1 MTETQT
7 HHTPTLV
14 GTHLAPA
21 RDAKRGPLVNRRTS
35 PPLPLG
41 VAVGAPSENFKTLST
56 DGKHPARRW
65 DHILSS
71 ESRGRKPSNLK
82 GTSKYLKPGV
92 LNLCGGVPS
101 SEYFPFSAISTV
113 SPTASDILPYSS
125 QKPSIQTITKHD
137 VADET
142 SEYDLNIALNYG
154 PTLGAAQVL
163 RFVTEHVELLH
174 DPPYSDWTVSLSIG
188 STSALDIAFRMF
200 CERGTYVLAEK
211 FTFSSTV
218 QLAGALGAK
227 LLGVEVDDEGMIPES
242 LDAILNDW
250 DPAYYDGAPKPFL
263 LYTIPSG
270 QNPTATTQS
279 LKRRKAI
286 YAVAEKHDLFLLEDD
301 PYYYLQMNP
310 FTGSTEYNPPSEPP
324 SFEQYKSGLVPSFL
338 SLDIS
343 GRVLR
348 IDTFSKIIAPGARVG
363 WVTGPAQII
372 ERYQRQAEF
381 GTQAPSGFSLLALYN
396 ILEKEWG
403 HEGFFNWLAY
413 LRASYTHRRDVM
425 VKACYDHLPKQVA
438 SFTVPSAGMFQW
450 ICVDVVN
457 HPKTDQKHQDHAV
470 RQQNL
475 LDVEHSIFEAATK
488 EQVLVAKGSFFK
500 TALYKGGPVDDG
512 VYFRMTFAA
521 APKDQ
526 IEEAVRRFGAAIR
539 AEFGL
544 M

>member
-1 MTETQT
+1 MSTTETQPT
-7 HHTPTLV
+7 IISTALDGVTNTQSTPLF
-14 GTHLAPA
+14 
-21 RDAKRGPLVNRRTS
+21 NRRTC

-41 VAVGAPSENFKTLST
+41 VAVGAPSENFKTRPAA
-56 DGKHPARRW
+56 GKKPARRW
-65 DHILSS
+65 DHILSL
-71 ESRGRKPSNLK
+71 ESKGRKPSNLK
-82 GTSKYLKPGV
+82 GTARYMKPGV

-101 SEYFPFSAISTV
+101 SEYFPFSSISTA
-113 SPTASDILPYSS
+113 SPKASDILPSS
-125 QKPSIQTITKHD
+125 KLQPSLQTLTKHD
-137 VADET
+137 VADGT

-174 DPPYSDWTVSLSIG
+174 EPLYADWAVTLSIG

-218 QLAGALGAK
+218 QLAEALGAK
-227 LLGVEVDDEGMIPES
+227 LLGVEVDDEGMVPES
-242 LDAILNDW
+242 LDHILNEW
-250 DPAYYDGAPKPFL
+250 DPAYYGGAPKPFL
-263 LYTIPSG
+263 VYTIPSG
-270 QNPTATTQS
+270 QNPTASTQP
-279 LKRRKAI
+279 LERRKAI

-301 PYYYLQMNP
+301 AYYYLQMDPYN
-310 FTGSTEYNPPSEPP
+310 GNTEYNPPQHPP
-324 SFEQYKSGLVPSFL
+324 TFQEYKAGLVPSFL
-338 SLDIS
+338 SLDTS

-363 WVTGPAQII
+363 WVTGPAQLI

-425 VKACYDHLPKQVA
+425 VKACYDHLPAEVT
-438 SFTVPSAGMFQW
+438 SFTTPSAGMFQW
-450 ICVDVVN
+450 IRVN
-457 HPKTDQKHQDHAV
+457 VASHPKVNQNDQSDAG

-475 LDVEHSIFEAATK
+475 LDIEHAIFESATE
-488 EQVLVAKGSFFK
+488 EQVLVAKGSLFK
-500 TALYKGGPVDDG
+500 TALHKGGAVDYG

-521 APKDQ
+521 APEDQ
-526 IEEAVRRFGAAIR
+526 IEEAVRRFGVAIR
-539 AEFGL
+539 KEFGL
-544 M
+544 

>member
-1 MTETQT
+1 MSTAEIQPAIVSTALNGIAN
-7 HHTPTLV
+7 TLI
-14 GTHLAPA
+14 H
-21 RDAKRGPLVNRRTS
+21 PLINRRMS

-41 VAVGAPSENFKTLST
+41 VAVGAPSENFKTRSAA
-56 DGKHPARRW
+56 DKKPARRW

-71 ESRGRKPSNLK
+71 ESKGRKPSNLK
-82 GTSKYLKPGV
+82 GTAKYMKPGV

-101 SEYFPFSAISTV
+101 STA
-113 SPTASDILPYSS
+113 SPKASDILPSS
-125 QKPSIQTITKHD
+125 KLQPSVQTLTKHD
-137 VADET
+137 VADGT
-142 SEYDLNIALNYG
+142 SAYDLNIALNYG

-174 DPPYSDWTVSLSIG
+174 DPLYADWAVTLSIG

-218 QLAGALGAK
+218 QLAEALGAK
-227 LLGVEVDDEGMIPES
+227 LLGVEVDDEGMVPES
-242 LDAILNDW
+242 LDQILNEW
-250 DPAYYDGAPKPFL
+250 DPAYYGGAPKPFL
-263 LYTIPSG
+263 VYTIPSG
-270 QNPTATTQS
+270 QNPTASTQS
-279 LKRRKAI
+279 LERRKAI
-286 YAVAEKHDLFLLEDD
+286 YAVAEQHDLFLLEDD
-301 PYYYLQMNP
+301 AYYYLQMDPYN
-310 FTGSTEYNPPSEPP
+310 GNTEYNPPQYPP
-324 SFEQYKSGLVPSFL
+324 TFEEYKAGLVPSFL
-338 SLDIS
+338 SLDTS

-363 WVTGPAQII
+363 WVTGPAQLI

-403 HEGFFNWLAY
+403 HEGFFNWLTY

-425 VKACYDHLPKQVA
+425 VKACYDHLPAKVT
-438 SFTVPSAGMFQW
+438 SFTTPSAGMFQW
-450 ICVDVVN
+450 IRVN
-457 HPKTDQKHQDHAV
+457 VASHPKVDQSSQNV
-470 RQQNL
+470 TGRQQNL
-475 LDVEHSIFEAATK
+475 LDIEHAIFESATE

-500 TALYKGGPVDDG
+500 TALYEGGPVDDG

-526 IEEAVRRFGAAIR
+526 IEEAVRRFGVAIR
-539 AEFGL
+539 KEFGL
-544 M
+544 RIDHA

>member
-1 MTETQT
+1 MSATQT
-7 HHTPTLV
+7 LPAIISNVLDGATKTQ
-14 GTHLAPA
+14 GT
-21 RDAKRGPLVNRRTS
+21 PLVNRRTS

-41 VAVGAPSENFKTLST
+41 VAVGAPSENFKTRSAA
-56 DGKHPARRW
+56 GKKPARRW

-82 GTSKYLKPGV
+82 GTAKYMKPGV

-101 SEYFPFSAISTV
+101 SEYFPFSSISTA
-113 SPTASDILPYSS
+113 SPKASDILPSS
-125 QKPSIQTITKHD
+125 SLQPSVQTVTKHD
-137 VADET
+137 VSDGS

-174 DPPYSDWTVSLSIG
+174 DPLYADWAVTLSIG

-218 QLAGALGAK
+218 QLAEALGAK
-227 LLGVEVDDEGMIPES
+227 LLGVEVDDEGMVPES
-242 LDAILNDW
+242 LDQILIDW
-250 DPAYYDGAPKPFL
+250 DPAYYGGAPKPFL
-263 LYTIPSG
+263 VYTIPSG
-270 QNPTATTQS
+270 QNPTASTQS
-279 LKRRKAI
+279 LERRKAI

-301 PYYYLQMNP
+301 AYYYLQMDPYNGH
-310 FTGSTEYNPPSEPP
+310 TKYNPPQQPP
-324 SFEQYKSGLVPSFL
+324 TFEEYKAGLVPSFL
-338 SLDIS
+338 SLDTS

-363 WVTGPAQII
+363 WVTGPAQLI

-403 HEGFFNWLAY
+403 HEGFFTWLSY

-425 VKACYDHLPKQVA
+425 VKACYDHLPAEVT
-438 SFTVPSAGMFQW
+438 SFTTPSAGMFQW
-450 ICVDVVN
+450 IRVDVAS
-457 HPKTDQKHQDHAV
+457 HPKINRSSKDDAA

-475 LDVEHSIFEAATK
+475 LDIEHAIFETATE

-500 TALYKGGPVDDG
+500 TALYKDGPVDDG

-521 APKDQ
+521 APEDQ
-526 IEEAVRRFGAAIR
+526 IEEAVRRFGVAIKR
-539 AEFGL
+539 EFGL
-544 M
+544 